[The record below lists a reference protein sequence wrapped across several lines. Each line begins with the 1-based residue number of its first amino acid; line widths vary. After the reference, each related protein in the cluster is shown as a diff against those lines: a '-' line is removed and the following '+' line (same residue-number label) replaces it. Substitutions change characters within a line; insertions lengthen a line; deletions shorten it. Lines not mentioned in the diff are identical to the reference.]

1 MEPKFQSS
9 FIPKG
14 PVSTAGMMPTGRP
27 ARRGGLYGYIAMI
40 IFSISLIAAV
50 GVFGYRFYV
59 KGTINK
65 MSLEIT
71 ERKDTLI
78 PGTAREFIRINNRI
92 KATQDLINDHVV
104 VSPLFDYLENSTVK
118 SVRFTELSYST
129 TPSGVILVMKGEATG
144 YAALAL
150 QSDIF
155 NRGSSFKETN
165 FSDLSL
171 DSRGN
176 VTFALETKIDPGL
189 ISYQKQIANQTPTSV
204 SPATTAPATT
214 TSAVSTTTPGTPS
227 TSSGQAATSSSV
239 TN

>member
-14 PVSTAGMMPTGRP
+14 PVSTAGMTPTGKP
-27 ARRGGLYGYIAMI
+27 TRRGGLYGYIAMI
-40 IFSISLIAAV
+40 IFTISIIAAV

-78 PGTAREFIRINNRI
+78 PSTAREFIRINNRI
-92 KATQDLINDHVV
+92 KATQDLINAHVV
-104 VSPLFDYLENSTVK
+104 VSPLFDYLEDSTVR
-118 SVRFTELSYST
+118 SVRFTEFTYNT

-155 NRGSSFKETN
+155 NMGSSFREAN

-171 DSRGN
+171 DNRGN
-176 VTFALETKIDPGL
+176 VTFSLETKVDPNL
-189 ISYQKQIANQTPTSV
+189 ISYQKQIVDERPTLTPPV
-204 SPATTAPATT
+204 PAVATTTLEVATT
-214 TSAVSTTTPGTPS
+214 TSSV
-227 TSSGQAATSSSV
+227 ATSSSV
-239 TN
+239 SN